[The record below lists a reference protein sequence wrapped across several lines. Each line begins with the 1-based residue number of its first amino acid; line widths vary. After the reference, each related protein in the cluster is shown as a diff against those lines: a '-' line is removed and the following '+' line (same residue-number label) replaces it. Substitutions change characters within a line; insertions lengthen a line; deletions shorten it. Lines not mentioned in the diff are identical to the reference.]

1 MLVATMG
8 INNRIAKSKPFAEH
22 VIKSM
27 EKFSDKDW
35 GDLGEGDWLM
45 NDEAVEKKDRVM
57 ASYGEGNDQIWI
69 IKDAGKGA
77 PVTILFPDEY

>member
-1 MLVATMG
+1 
-8 INNRIAKSKPFAEH
+8 
-22 VIKSM
+22 M

-77 PVTILFPDEY
+77 PVTILFPD